1 MANFAVLGVTAAVI
15 AGLALSAY
23 HFWRNRNPSRSI
35 LLFLLPAIAY
45 LIWHFSVEAYK
56 WGEVWSTAKVVT
68 LELDIAVALI
78 DIKLLFTV
86 FILIIWVYVWNN
98 VNGSRKVLGK

>member
-1 MANFAVLGVTAAVI
+1 MANFAVIGVTAAVI

-23 HFWRNRNPSRSI
+23 HFWRNRNPSKGI
-35 LLFLLPAIAY
+35 LLFLLPVLGY
-45 LIWHFSVEAYK
+45 LIWHFSVEAYN
-56 WGEVWSTAKVVT
+56 WGVVWSTAKVVS

>member
-23 HFWRNRNPSRSI
+23 HFWRNRTPSRSI
-35 LLFLLPAIAY
+35 LLFLLPA
-45 LIWHFSVEAYK
+45 
-56 WGEVWSTAKVVT
+56 

>member
-1 MANFAVLGVTAAVI
+1 MTNLAVIGVTLAIV
-15 AGLALSAY
+15 AGLALSIW
-23 HFWRNRNPSRSI
+23 HFWRNRNPGKGI
-35 LLFLLPAIAY
+35 LIFLLPAIAY
-45 LIWHFSVEAYK
+45 LIWHFSVEAYN
-56 WGEVWSTAKVVT
+56 WGNVWSTAKVVS

-98 VNGSRKVLGK
+98 VNGSRKVHGK